1 MSSTG
6 HATTCDTESDRYAAD
21 CRGDAS
27 TASCACGSD
36 LWPAPCALEC
46 HCRCQR
52 VAYIRHAAC
61 ERIVMSVLAPQA
73 PRTRLVIVACRWH
86 ARCLTS
92 QSTAEAYA
100 RFCRGERGAW
110 RRPQVGTAGLGLQ
123 PHLASD
129 FGRMAVA
136 LSLDGPCADA
146 FVLEARHFAITWF
159 AQLAERARISAH
171 TLRMRAGGTPLQRAK
186 QRRWVWMVLIIQWL
200 LSDCYSLLASVA
212 VIPSGA
218 DIKKSAPRIA
228 PRGAS

>member
-110 RRPQVGTAGLGLQ
+110 RRPQVGTAGLGQQFLS
-123 PHLASD
+123 ATCT
-129 FGRMAVA
+129 GRMAVA
-136 LSLDGPCADA
+136 LCLNGRRADA
-146 FVLEARHFAITWF
+146 FVPEARHFH
-159 AQLAERARISAH
+159 QPGSRS
-171 TLRMRAGGTPLQRAK
+171 LRSEPG
-186 QRRWVWMVLIIQWL
+186 
-200 LSDCYSLLASVA
+200 
-212 VIPSGA
+212 
-218 DIKKSAPRIA
+218 SAPTHFVCVPEVRHSSGQS
-228 PRGAS
+228 RGAGFGWFL